1 MDRPTKR
8 RKRLNDRSRNSTDS
22 SSLDEEDAS
31 GDPSTAVSSTR
42 HSSST
47 DSKRKRR
54 SNSIRR
60 QNDKPLDLPDWY
72 EPRQQDIIFQRGKN
86 VLNNPGNLRY
96 HEVIHRYKQE
106 YQSKTTKQG
115 KSVLLQKIV
124 DELRSKD
131 GANLIKQNKDT
142 GLWYDIGD
150 SSGRYKVGHCIRDF
164 LKAGRESVR
173 SSSANSSQSG
183 TATATTESSSQRPV
197 AKAAAQ
203 GEGKPRGKSPSASSQ
218 QQNDD
223 KNPKKKRATTSGPKR
238 RRGGRSSHEGDV
250 SRTMMKKAP
259 PATSPSQISSMTSS
273 SQAVRTELSGN
284 KPPSPSRTSS
294 GQSPS
299 IYSSTDFD
307 FDGRNFAPMI
317 SMSGHHQNET
327 LSSFNEEDQKPRA
340 RRSRRTDTDSAR
352 MKMSASRPS
361 NEQSSTYG
369 RHDMSSNSS
378 TTATVAGA
386 AGAAAAAS
394 SSNQTSILGTE
405 LFESAGSNQPYGHG
419 TNYGVGSF
427 FQPPSH
433 FPPAGIG
440 GLPVAASNHNFSFPF
455 INPAA
460 QLPFHQQQLVTGLSH
475 PRSNSMPTFF
485 NQINPSFGGI
495 PGRSSSTG
503 MAGLSQLPGSLIGR
517 GLLSTA
523 THQETSDPGRQGDG
537 GVPTQLLS
545 QSPQFQRYNG
555 FFPDTAF
562 AAHLPL
568 GYGRSSSDSML
579 MTTSSGLPPVNDPSS
594 LNVMAASE
602 ASSRDGSRPGSNRR
616 YGSGINVNDSTTDP
630 IEPRPI
636 EEMIGMSQLY
646 SSASS
651 SPLNVHGVTAPES
664 TNISSSS
671 IIDRTLTSSNP
682 TPQDGLESHD
692 GSSTARDS
700 HDDAGILPPD
710 WM

>member
-273 SQAVRTELSGN
+273 SQAVRTEHSGN
-284 KPPSPSRTSS
+284 KPPSLSPTSS
-294 GQSPS
+294 RQSPS

-317 SMSGHHQNET
+317 SMSQHHQNET
-327 LSSFNEEDQKPRA
+327 FSSLNEEDQKPRA
-340 RRSRRTDTDSAR
+340 RRSRRTDTDTAG

-378 TTATVAGA
+378 TTAAVAGG
-386 AGAAAAAS
+386 GAAAAP
-394 SSNQTSILGTE
+394 SSNQTAILGTE
-405 LFESAGSNQPYGHG
+405 LFQSARSNQSYGRG
-419 TNYGVGSF
+419 TNYGVGAF
-427 FQPPSH
+427 FQQPSR
-433 FPPAGIG
+433 FPSAGMG
-440 GLPVAASNHNFSFPF
+440 GLSGAAADHNFSFPF
-455 INPAA
+455 NNPSA
-460 QLPFHQQQLVTGLSH
+460 QLPFHQQQLATGLSR
-475 PRSNSMPTFF
+475 PRSSSMPAFF

-503 MAGLSQLPGSLIGR
+503 MAGLSQLPESLIR
-517 GLLSTA
+517 WGLLST
-523 THQETSDPGRQGDG
+523 TSQDTSDPGRQGDG
-537 GVPTQLLS
+537 GITTQLLS
-545 QSPQFQRYNG
+545 QSPQFQRYSG
-555 FFPDTAF
+555 VFPDTAF

-602 ASSRDGSRPGSNRR
+602 ASSRDGSRPGSNTR
-616 YGSGINVNDSTTDP
+616 YGSGINVNDGTTDP

-651 SPLNVHGVTAPES
+651 SQLNLHGVTATES